1 MDPDACL
8 EEIRTVV
15 DQINDGV
22 PGLATA
28 LAELVDALDEWI
40 IGGGFLPRAWT
51 NVVSEKD
58 IADLEE
64 A

>member
-8 EEIRTVV
+8 KEIREVV
-15 DQINDGV
+15 SQINDGV

-40 IGGGFLPRAWT
+40 AKGGFLPNAWRSPET
-51 NVVSEKD
+51 LAEPGG
-58 IADLEE
+58 A